1 MALRSNGWTGVF
13 RGRGSALVKTCVKL
27 PQHTHHCLVRWLVWG
42 RCDNPPFK
50 TIDTP
55 PRCFGLIEK
64 GHVEVT
70 LYLELFARMSMTSMK
85 TLMGD
90 TEKQLVGG
98 SVDTYVDRH
107 SSLGKL
113 SYLVRRKLR
122 FNLDYFFVL
131 SSYATIPTKG
141 R

>member
-1 MALRSNGWTGVF
+1 M
-13 RGRGSALVKTCVKL
+13 
-27 PQHTHHCLVRWLVWG
+27 
-42 RCDNPPFK
+42 
-50 TIDTP
+50 
-55 PRCFGLIEK
+55 
-64 GHVEVT
+64 T
-70 LYLELFARMSMTSMK
+70 LYLDLFARMSMTSMK

-98 SVDTYVDRH
+98 SVDAYVDRH